1 MLRILTLDWTK
12 VPESEKP
19 RAQGRLRRYIAA
31 HGGMLSD
38 DNQFFVTEDLDKQKE
53 YGILR
58 NVFKCNNIGAYER
71 VNVAGFDGAGRVF

>member
-12 VPESEKP
+12 VSESEKP
-19 RAQGRLRRYIAA
+19 RARGRLVRYIAA
-31 HGGMLSD
+31 HGGMLSED
-38 DNQFFVTEDLDKQKE
+38 DQFFVTEDLDKQKE

-58 NVFKCNNIGAYER
+58 NVFTLNNIAAYER

>member
-1 MLRILTLDWTK
+1 MIRILTLDWTK

-19 RAQGRLRRYIAA
+19 KAQGRLMRYIAA

-38 DNQFFVTEDLDKQKE
+38 DNQVFVTEDLDKPRE
-53 YGILR
+53 YQIMKSIFTL
-58 NVFKCNNIGAYER
+58 NNIAAYER